1 MRRTIRRKQASLRP
15 PPDDAA
21 RSPHYRTTRRPWK
34 SRRWADDV
42 PCNTSSAH
50 RQVRAGRRASAVPD
64 PGLADTAL
72 GLDRTRLLLATA
84 LSLAALAA
92 LTALAA
98 LATLTALATWAT
110 RIITSVPAAFTAAWA
125 TTRSSG

>member
-1 MRRTIRRKQASLRP
+1 M
-15 PPDDAA
+15 
-21 RSPHYRTTRRPWK
+21 
-34 SRRWADDV
+34 

-72 GLDRTRLLLATA
+72 GLDRTRLLRATA

-92 LTALAA
+92 LTALATLA
-98 LATLTALATWAT
+98 TLATLTALATLATWAI
-110 RIITSVPAAFTAAWA
+110 RIITSVPAAWA

>member
-21 RSPHYRTTRRPWK
+21 SPPHYRTTRRPWK

-72 GLDRTRLLLATA
+72 GLDRTRLLRATA

>member
-1 MRRTIRRKQASLRP
+1 M
-15 PPDDAA
+15 
-21 RSPHYRTTRRPWK
+21 
-34 SRRWADDV
+34 

-72 GLDRTRLLLATA
+72 GLDRTRLLRATA

-98 LATLTALATWAT
+98 LATLTALATLATWAT

>member
-1 MRRTIRRKQASLRP
+1 M
-15 PPDDAA
+15 
-21 RSPHYRTTRRPWK
+21 
-34 SRRWADDV
+34 

-50 RQVRAGRRASAVPD
+50 RHVRAGRRASAIPD

-72 GLDRTRLLLATA
+72 GLDRTRLLRATA
-84 LSLAALAA
+84 LSLTALAA
-92 LTALAA
+92 LTALATLATLAA
-98 LATLTALATWAT
+98 LTTLTALATWAT

>member
-1 MRRTIRRKQASLRP
+1 M
-15 PPDDAA
+15 
-21 RSPHYRTTRRPWK
+21 
-34 SRRWADDV
+34 

-72 GLDRTRLLLATA
+72 GLDRTRLLRATA

-98 LATLTALATWAT
+98 LATLPALATWAT